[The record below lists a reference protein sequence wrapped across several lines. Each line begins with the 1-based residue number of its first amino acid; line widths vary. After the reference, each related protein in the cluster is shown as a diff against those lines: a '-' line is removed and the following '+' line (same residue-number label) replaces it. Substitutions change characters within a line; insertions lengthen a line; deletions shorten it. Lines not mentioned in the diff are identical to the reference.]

1 MGRAAMVTP
10 DFMRPGATVI
20 DVGINR
26 ISDAAQAENF
36 FANFPSASPPSAKKG
51 TALVGDVHPGR
62 RHRCRRHHTGSRRSG
77 SAHHRHAHEQHASR
91 PRALRRGSRASA
103 SAPAAAAVRTLMLRV
118 GLTGGIASGKSTV
131 ACMLRDLD
139 CPVLDADTL
148 GHELLEQGQDAYNEV
163 VREFGKEILDAYG
176 NVDRGKLGPI
186 VFADAQ
192 KRARL
197 NQILHPRILDVV
209 RKWFAA
215 LDQIGGPELAVLEA
229 ALIIE
234 AGYNKELDRVI
245 VCWCPPEQQ
254 MRTAEGAR
262 PDAPSKRKLRI
273 AAQMPMEEKRRLAD
287 EAIDCSGS
295 IEETERQVAAAVQR
309 MLRPAPAGGNIS

>member
-1 MGRAAMVTP
+1 
-10 DFMRPGATVI
+10 
-20 DVGINR
+20 
-26 ISDAAQAENF
+26 
-36 FANFPSASPPSAKKG
+36 
-51 TALVGDVHPGR
+51 
-62 RHRCRRHHTGSRRSG
+62 
-77 SAHHRHAHEQHASR
+77 
-91 PRALRRGSRASA
+91 
-103 SAPAAAAVRTLMLRV
+103 MLRV

-131 ACMLRDLD
+131 AGMLRDLD

-163 VREFGKEILDAYG
+163 VREFGQEILDAHG
-176 NVDRGKLGPI
+176 NVDRGKLGHI
-186 VFADAQ
+186 IFADAQ

-215 LDQIGGPELAVLEA
+215 QGHPGGPELAVVEA

-234 AGYNKELDRVI
+234 AGYNKELDQVI

-254 MRTAEGAR
+254 LQRLVERGLTAEQAR
-262 PDAPSKRKLRI
+262 LRI

-287 EAIDCSGS
+287 ETIDCSGS
-295 IEETERQVAAAVQR
+295 LAETERQVMDVVKR
-309 MLRPAPAGGNIS
+309 LSRPAAPAGGNIS